1 MNGIQGTQIVDEW
14 TIVFMEV
21 LQLVDEQEIRER
33 ENITLQPLT
42 FDH

>member
-33 ENITLQPLT
+33 ENITLQPLP